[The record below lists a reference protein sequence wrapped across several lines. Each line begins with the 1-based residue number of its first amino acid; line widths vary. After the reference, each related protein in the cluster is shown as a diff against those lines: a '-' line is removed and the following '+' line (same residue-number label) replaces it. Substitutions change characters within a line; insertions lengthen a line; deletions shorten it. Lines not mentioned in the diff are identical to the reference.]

1 MGGAVKGSNPF
12 SDGVVALSNYIG
24 KCAEHILS
32 TQRFLNSFGQLQMA
46 NDDGFRRFEGR
57 DITSYDGRVVKAGA

>member
-1 MGGAVKGSNPF
+1 MGDAVEGSNP
-12 SDGVVALSNYIG
+12 SPDGVVALSNYIHVSLLKG
-24 KCAEHILS
+24 VWSRL
-32 TQRFLNSFGQLQMA
+32 A